1 MILRLDVRGGS
12 RAHKSIRESAT
23 VIHTRRPLLLY
34 ENKKTGT
41 LYPQLWVSIV
51 EKGYAKLHG
60 SYFSISGGFVE
71 EAMLDLTGAPVHTID
86 FTHSLFNMQV
96 FWRQLQH
103 YRRMQ
108 FPMGCGTLFVFSS

>member
-1 MILRLDVRGGS
+1 M
-12 RAHKSIRESAT
+12 KQ
-23 VIHTRRPLLLY
+23 
-34 ENKKTGT
+34 KTGT

-108 FPMGCGTLFVFSS
+108 FPMGCGTLFVFSSRNTHILIFFVVVAQLARSYAFS